1 MTVVELEASKPKQ
14 RSHIT
19 VLWFLKR
26 LVLGIVILVVSLG
39 GLAWLTHAAIEP
51 AIGPETLIEAIGRL
65 ATNL

>member
-1 MTVVELEASKPKQ
+1 MTVVELEASKPKP
-14 RSHIT
+14 RSQIT

-39 GLAWLTHAAIEP
+39 GLAWLTHTSIEP
-51 AIGPETLIEAIGRL
+51 AIGPETLIDAIGRL